1 VVLREEEGQ
10 GFTRNHAR
18 RMAMMIAAGACAFMA
33 LLAALQVAF
42 GFVGLKM
49 DATFY
54 EFYPIMAGLGAL
66 FGFERWW
73 GRELGDY
80 NPFHDT

>member
-1 VVLREEEGQ
+1 
-10 GFTRNHAR
+10 
-18 RMAMMIAAGACAFMA
+18 MALLIAAGACAFVA
-33 LLAALQVAF
+33 LLAALQFALSS
-42 GFVGLKM
+42 VGVKL

-54 EFYPIMAGLGAL
+54 DFYPIMAGLGAV

-73 GRELGDY
+73 GQELGEY